1 MKKTPITFNAA
12 CAISDDMVY
21 VASSLDNFD
30 DNQQF
35 SRLFMYDYTEENG
48 DGWYYHD
55 VNFIVVDVCF
65 YNVENNILLK
75 AYSAITLFSDYKL
88 EVH

>member
-1 MKKTPITFNAA
+1 MKKKPITFNSA
-12 CAISDDMVY
+12 CVISDDMVY
-21 VASSLDNFD
+21 VASSLDSFD

-48 DGWYYHD
+48 EGWYYHD

-65 YNVENNILLK
+65 YNRPLAKVVI
-75 AYSAITLFSDYKL
+75 ASSSDL
-88 EVH
+88 PVQRLS